1 VYGARERDSSSVGV
15 IGRAHE
21 AAGGTARQG
30 HRTALHAA
38 PTLTCMCLYFLSF
51 SFSICLSLVL
61 FNVALTARSSG

>member
-1 VYGARERDSSSVGV
+1 MNILVLICASCQRVGVYGTRERVSSSVGV

-38 PTLTCMCLYFLSF
+38 PTLTCM
-51 SFSICLSLVL
+51 
-61 FNVALTARSSG
+61 